1 MKKLSPYIQN
11 QRALQRGHDARRAA
25 ARKAEDAEKKAKA
38 KKEKIIAAFWKDTL
52 AKMHDMSA
60 AYRCVDK
67 KDIPWFWIG
76 AIYDGKKGQYFIR
89 CLECDKK
96 AALRW
101 SVRFGCREAAR
112 LYAEDWDAAVATGD
126 WLIQDAMP
134 CCRACS
140 DRIVA
145 KQSWAAHR
153 RIEVPELRGMGA
165 KAAVERM
172 MDGLIAV
179 AASPVM
185 DLHKESLDGLRK
197 VKEMEMAK
205 FAPPE

>member
-11 QRALQRGHDARRAA
+11 QRALQRGQAARRAA
-25 ARKAEDAEKKAKA
+25 ERKAEEAEKKAEA
-38 KKEKIIAAFWKDTL
+38 KRHKIIAAFWKDTL
-52 AKMHDMSA
+52 AKMHRMSA
-60 AYRCVDK
+60 AYRCVEK
-67 KDIPWFWIG
+67 KDIPWFWVG
-76 AIYDGKKGQYFIR
+76 AMYDDKKGNSFIR

-96 AALRW
+96 AGLRW
-101 SVRFGCREAAR
+101 SHYYGFMKAAR

-145 KQSWAAHR
+145 KTPWAAHR

-165 KAAVERM
+165 KPAMERM
-172 MDGLIAV
+172 LDGLLAV
-179 AASPVM
+179 AAGEEM
-185 DLHKESLDGLRK
+185 NLEEETLEGLREMK
-197 VKEMEMAK
+197 RMEMAK